1 MKNSRF
7 VLLSIAILNVFFCIK
22 SASADTYRAGEFT
35 IDISNHHYHGCDA
48 KGNCID
54 LDNGTKWR
62 DGGKRGET
70 WENGEYAYIISW
82 PEGRSELAQL
92 IVVGRDNRQIL
103 RRKLIPIN
111 EDR

>member
-1 MKNSRF
+1 MKK
-7 VLLSIAILNVFFCIK
+7 LLSILSLASISITAILSPAN
-22 SASADTYRAGEFT
+22 ADTYRAGEFT

-82 PEGRSELAQL
+82 PEGHSELAQL

-103 RRKLIPIN
+103 RRKLVPIN
-111 EDR
+111 GAR